1 MNKFASYLMM
11 GKIATLPFFIN
22 QGKVSGEC
30 FNVNTIFPP
39 ANSGIEM
46 RLMEVESS
54 FLHDGI
60 PVDYVQH
67 LCADCPSPIEGEG
80 GDSYGAA
87 ANILLP
93 GAACSDQA
101 IQDMDVTVTG
111 IDTDRETLYLLS
123 SRSKVPPDTYS
134 QYPGLRIDLA
144 NFQVLNQFDL
154 NNDNDVFSGNT
165 VKAFG
170 IRTSVNVESLGLIPG
185 ETIYMQAAT
194 IDQETGETRVSE
206 LDEIIVGTQDCYGG
220 GGY

>member
-54 FLHDGI
+54 FLHDGF

-80 GDSYGAA
+80 ADSYGAA

-101 IQDMDVTVTG
+101 IHNMDVTVTG
-111 IDTDRETLYLLS
+111 IGTDGQDFYLLF
-123 SRSKVPPDTYS
+123 SRSKVPPDSYS
-134 QYPGLRIDLA
+134 QFPGLRIDLTD
-144 NFQVLNQFDL
+144 FQILNRYNINIDG
-154 NNDNDVFSGNT
+154 FSGST
-165 VKAFG
+165 G

-185 ETIYMQAAT
+185 ETIYMQAGT
-194 IDQETGETRVSE
+194 IDQETGETRFSE
-206 LDEIIVGTQDCYGG
+206 LDEINVSTQDCDGG
-220 GGY
+220 SY